1 MKEPNTKDKLL
12 SAASKLFRRQGYH
25 ATSLSQITKESNA
38 PRGSI
43 YYYFPRGKEQLAE
56 EAIKRTGENI
66 KKYIEN
72 SLASHEDAA
81 SAIHHH
87 IRKKAL
93 GMMERE
99 KETTDIS
106 LVAISREVWASSEIL
121 RQACEKVYE
130 DWIQVYANKLMSS
143 GYDPEEAQQLGV
155 AIQAWIEGAYA
166 LSLSKNNI
174 SPMFTVGEQ
183 VLNLLNK
190 NK

>member
-1 MKEPNTKDKLL
+1 MKEANTKDKLL
-12 SAASKLFRRQGYH
+12 SAAAKLFRRQGYH

-56 EAIKRTGENI
+56 EAIRKTGENI
-66 KKYIEN
+66 KNYIES

-81 SAIHHH
+81 LAIHHH

-121 RQACEKVYE
+121 RQACENVYE

-143 GYDPEEAQQLGV
+143 GYEPEEAQHLGV

-174 SPMFTVGEQ
+174 SPMFTVSEQ